1 MFDPNHPNNPNNP
14 NNPAG
19 PSSASTPA
27 TDGGPADTG
36 NQHAA
41 KRPGPAPTDRVRAT
55 RRKSFAAFL
64 MSIPAG
70 DTFDAQDFARVQ

>member
-1 MFDPNHPNNPNNP
+1 MFDPN
-14 NNPAG
+14 NNPANPTNPSG
-19 PSSASTPA
+19 PSSSSTPG
-27 TDGGPADTG
+27 TDGVSTAG
-36 NQHAA
+36 NQNAA
-41 KRPGPAPTDRVRAT
+41 QRPAPASSDRVRAT

>member
-1 MFDPNHPNNPNNP
+1 MFDPNNPNHPNN
-14 NNPAG
+14 
-19 PSSASTPA
+19 
-27 TDGGPADTG
+27 PADTG

-70 DTFDAQDFARVQ
+70 DTFDARDFARIQ

>member
-1 MFDPNHPNNPNNP
+1 MFDPNKPTNPS
-14 NNPAG
+14 G
-19 PSSASTPA
+19 PSSSSTLA
-27 TDGGPADTG
+27 TDCGPAATG
-36 NQHAA
+36 NQHVAQG
-41 KRPGPAPTDRVRAT
+41 PEPAPSGRVRAT